1 MQKKKDIQKL
11 KIKYFM
17 TKNPY
22 KVEENILASEVLL
35 LMNKKKITS
44 VCVYRKNNK
53 KKIVGVIHIHSLINT
68 LK

>member
-1 MQKKKDIQKL
+1 
-11 KIKYFM
+11 M

-53 KKIVGVIHIHSLINT
+53 KNCRCYSYSLLNKYFKI
-68 LK
+68 KKYR